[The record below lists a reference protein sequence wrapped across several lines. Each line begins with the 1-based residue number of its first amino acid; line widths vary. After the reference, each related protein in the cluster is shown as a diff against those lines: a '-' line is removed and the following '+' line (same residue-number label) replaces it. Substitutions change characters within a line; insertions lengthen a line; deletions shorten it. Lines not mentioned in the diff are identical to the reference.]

1 MFVSFYTIHR
11 YASFPTGLAPDVV
24 TMSSGSGP
32 KATKMDYGLRPET
45 VESLFILNKLTGD
58 PIYRTWGWEIFE
70 AIEKNC
76 KTAIAYG
83 KYGDVSS
90 VGLAPEDTMES
101 FFMGET
107 MKYLFLLNDPDTEID
122 ILEKVCYI
130 TAI

>member
-1 MFVSFYTIHR
+1 M
-11 YASFPTGLAPDVV
+11 PTGLAPDIV
-24 TMSSGSGP
+24 TMSGSGP

-83 KYGDVSS
+83 KYTDVTS

-122 ILEKVCYI
+122 ILEKVYYI
-130 TAI
+130 TDFAP